1 MNTTQFK
8 SNFDLIEIGEVII
21 GETKGTNIVSPLV
34 FADRLKDL
42 PDCVNSVYVETD
54 SRSL

>member
-21 GETKGTNIVSPLV
+21 GETKSTNIVSPLV

-42 PDCVNSVYVETD
+42 LAHLQPRWSDYEE
-54 SRSL
+54 R